1 MKIFDREKRGQGAT
15 EYLLMLAAVLVVVAV
30 AVTML
35 TDLAPDFEV
44 TGQPAVTDYGSSS
57 ITVNM
62 AGVSTAPAD
71 AQIQEISIVVDGNES
86 ELWTGDTDSTAD
98 GYENAQPFDNFNS
111 VIMDSED
118 GASDRDAIGD
128 IIIQADAGTATI
140 TPVFQ

>member
-44 TGQPAVTDYGSSS
+44 TGQPTVTDYDGDEV
-57 ITVNM
+57 TVNL
-62 AGVSTAPAD
+62 AGLSVAPSD
-71 AQIQEISIVVDGNES
+71 ALIEEISIVVDGS
-86 ELWTGDTDSTAD
+86 ERNLAGPFEDEDREQLDELENSIYSTTTGT
-98 GYENAQPFDNFNS
+98 
-111 VIMDSED
+111 
-118 GASDRDAIGD
+118 SDRDNIGD
-128 IIIQADAGTATI
+128 IIIEADVGTATI